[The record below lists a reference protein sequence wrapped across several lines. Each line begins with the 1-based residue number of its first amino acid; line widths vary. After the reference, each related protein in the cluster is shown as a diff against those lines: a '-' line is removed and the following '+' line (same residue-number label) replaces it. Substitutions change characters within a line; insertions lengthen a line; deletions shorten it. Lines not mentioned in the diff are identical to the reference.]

1 MGRKKG
7 GKNKSTL
14 KEEALEIKKDT
25 KVSVNLFS
33 NEKDIKREIRK
44 LKKIKLLCRAGSKER
59 IVLHRQIKDLKNKL
73 VNPTIIDPEKDPII
87 AEILKIE
94 AEQKIT
100 PKFKDLKI
108 DLHKYTLKQLEIH
121 LKKLKGRI

>member
-7 GKNKSTL
+7 SKNKSTL
-14 KEEALEIKKDT
+14 KDEALAIKKDT
-25 KVSVNLFS
+25 QVSENSFG

-59 IVLHRQIKDLKNKL
+59 IDLHRQIKDFKNKL
-73 VNPTIIDPEKDPII
+73 TNPTIFDPEKDPLI

-100 PKFKDLKI
+100 PRFKDLKI

-121 LKKLKGRI
+121 F